1 MQNAETETR
10 LYGGYENRSSRYR
23 LSPVNGQ
30 NKLLLNKFMKLRA
43 CSHSLKPSQG
53 VDSHTN
59 IKCCIGLKLSVE

>member
-10 LYGGYENRSSRYR
+10 LYGGHEIF
-23 LSPVNGQ
+23 VNGQ